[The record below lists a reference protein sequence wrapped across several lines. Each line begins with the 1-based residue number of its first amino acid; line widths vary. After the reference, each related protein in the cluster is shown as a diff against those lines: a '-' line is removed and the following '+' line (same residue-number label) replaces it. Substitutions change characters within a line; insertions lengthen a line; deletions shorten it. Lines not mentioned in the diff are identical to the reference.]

1 MDVCENFLAALG
13 IFHTSEEWNRPRVV
27 LTCQKIRPPIIA
39 KSRKD
44 ESALPHP
51 PPPPAPRDSRE
62 LRTSLGVGGCEKI
75 RARRRVCPR
84 HTLPAR
90 NHGRAL
96 AGRGANTAAR
106 LWLPRTYVEAGGSWV
121 NTGQRARRRRKSGA
135 NPPREKSIVSA
146 RSRAGAALSSAQ
158 ARGRLDDGSTTARRR
173 LDDNRFE
180 GAALATHWRS
190 RASGGACSC
199 GRLRVR
205 PWARCCCSLT
215 ALGTRAPGRGSPS
228 SALSHWAHC
237 TAAPLLYARA
247 RAASAD
253 GAPAT
258 RRRADW
264 RARARPAR
272 HTLGARGWRG
282 AARRRGEAPMAAAP
296 GRPLPRA
303 PKEGCKRR
311 GERELAASSPGRG
324 ESRPP
329 RGERGEAGVSGCFS
343 PAGAVVSWG
352 AEVRVGGREGR
363 RERAEERIYK
373 TRSLGPRSAVF
384 SPPSLARSRAG
395 RFCLDNFSTFMHF

>member
-135 NPPREKSIVSA
+135 NPPREKSIVSV

-158 ARGRLDDGSTTARRR
+158 ARGRLDDGSTTARRQQVRRGCTCYSLEESGQRRRMQLRPPPGQAMGPLLLLTHCPRHSGAGPR
-173 LDDNRFE
+173 LAIL
-180 GAALATHWRS
+180 GAL
-190 RASGGACSC
+190 
-199 GRLRVR
+199 
-205 PWARCCCSLT
+205 
-215 ALGTRAPGRGSPS
+215 ALGTLHRR
-228 SALSHWAHC
+228 
-237 TAAPLLYARA
+237 TAALR
-247 RAASAD
+247 
-253 GAPAT
+253 
-258 RRRADW
+258 
-264 RARARPAR
+264 
-272 HTLGARGWRG
+272 
-282 AARRRGEAPMAAAP
+282 
-296 GRPLPRA
+296 
-303 PKEGCKRR
+303 
-311 GERELAASSPGRG
+311 
-324 ESRPP
+324 
-329 RGERGEAGVSGCFS
+329 
-343 PAGAVVSWG
+343 
-352 AEVRVGGREGR
+352 
-363 RERAEERIYK
+363 
-373 TRSLGPRSAVF
+373 
-384 SPPSLARSRAG
+384 ARSR
-395 RFCLDNFSTFMHF
+395 CLS